1 MKRER
6 KQEPKNR
13 DYDIVKLHAVKSVNI
28 AEEMRGVY
36 RKRIDEKRRELDKLM
51 SSELPSRWLV
61 KQKQNE
67 LEKLVKES
75 KQDFHTAYLLDAF
88 PILNE
93 FHRNTCQIQENP
105 GVKKYEV
112 ARAIIVDTY
121 LRKFYPNL
129 MVGRSSTT
137 IFRDDKIQGGA
148 SECCNGPT
156 IQTPEGS
163 IVCVQC
169 GVVVVANEINLSNPS
184 KNLSYNRSISPA
196 ATFSYKR
203 INHLREL
210 LRQSQGKT
218 SSSIPP
224 EVLDMVKEEMSK
236 STLSRSLIRAKH
248 VKAVLKRLRLHK
260 YYEQT
265 VSLTKLLNPEFEP
278 ITMTPEYEERI
289 ILMFVQL
296 EKPFERIRATVDKR
310 RKNFCS
316 YPFVLYRLNQ
326 LNERDDL
333 NRDLKLLKSIT
344 LINRQD
350 KFWRALMKEVGWDYM
365 GNTIA

>member
-6 KQEPKNR
+6 KSVPKNR
-13 DYDIVKLHAVKSVNI
+13 EYDIIKLHAVKSVNV
-28 AEEMRGVY
+28 AEE
-36 RKRIDEKRRELDKLM
+36 KRLEYAARMKKIEDEIEKLKA
-51 SSELPSRWLV
+51 SSIPSHWLL

-67 LEKLVKES
+67 LQNLDRES
-75 KQDFHTAYLLDAF
+75 NTDFHTQYLLEAI

-93 FHRNTCQIQENP
+93 HHRNTIKRQREPEN
-105 GVKKYEV
+105 KEHI
-112 ARAIIVDTY
+112 RERSIIIDTY
-121 LRKFYPNL
+121 LRKFYPHFL
-129 MVGRSSTT
+129 VERPSSNC
-137 IFRDDKIQGGA
+137 FREKNA
-148 SECCNGPT
+148 ASFSECCNQPT

-163 IVCVQC
+163 IVCVKC
-169 GVVVVANEINLSNPS
+169 GFVVCENEINLSNPS

-218 SSSIPP
+218 SSSIPL
-224 EVLDMVKEEMSK
+224 EILIKVKEEMNK
-236 STLSRSLIRAKH
+236 STLPRKNIKARH
-248 VKAVLKRLRLHK
+248 VKAVLKRLRMHR

-265 VSLTKLLNPEFEP
+265 VSLTKLLNPVFEP
-278 ITMTPEYEERI
+278 IVMSPEYEERI

-296 EKPFERIRATVDKR
+296 EAPFERIRSSVDKR
-310 RKNFCS
+310 RKNFVS
-316 YPFVLYRLNQ
+316 YPYCLFRLNQ
-326 LNERDDL
+326 LNNRMDL

-350 KFWRALMKEVGWDYM
+350 KFWKALMKEIGWKYL
-365 GNTIA
+365 GNTIS